1 MVAFRRVITA
11 LAVLALFTGFAL
23 AQVGPTGQP
32 LSCTTQVA
40 VTPQLRGEGFTE
52 QTGDITINCTGGSTL
67 APGSP
72 IPLINVTVSY
82 NATVTS
88 RLLASGTTNVPSEA
102 LLLIDEPGSGLTG
115 YGPSLPQ
122 ILCTTPLTGCPAWVG
137 FPTLPNPPGA
147 SPNPSPV
154 TALGG
159 NQASPNVYQGVLPAA
174 TSGNRSVTFFGVPV
188 MPPTTTGNRVFRI
201 TNVRVDATPLI
212 GGSASGASPIQ
223 ASIAISGATSLP
235 ITNPTPIVGF
245 VSAGLTATASSAG
258 NLNQCSSQTKT
269 SVNTLTFTENFGTAF
284 KTRVAA
290 QSSTLYAGQIGN
302 PVQNVPGGIY
312 NSESNFVFTGA
323 TNGSAVAGLADFGT
337 RLKATFNNIPSG
349 VRVFVSTVNVNNNAF
364 PISTANPPVPPG
376 CGSAAGCVAGS
387 NLGNTSAS
395 SPYVGLAQLIN
406 GENTSD
412 GGVGGFQAA
421 LITATDNGPSGGNVP
436 IAEVSIDPTS
446 KSGSAVWE
454 VVNTNPNTPESFKF
468 AVYITYVAAVA
479 TNSPLPGNST
489 VNLSF
494 APTATS
500 GVPSSTASI
509 PRFIGSSAAAS
520 NIFTINIC
528 RTILLYPYLTNQG
541 GFDTG
546 LSIANTS
553 QDSIVPITGASNA
566 AAQSGSC
573 TLTWFGGTTAAP
585 TVPPAASNTGTIAAG
600 TVWVNTL
607 QTLAPTFQGYM
618 FAVCN
623 FQYAHGFAFIS
634 DVGARNLAMGYLALV
649 IPDPGTG
656 SRPASPGG
664 CIGVDKCNTGGE
676 QDSH

>member
-1 MVAFRRVITA
+1 
-11 LAVLALFTGFAL
+11 
-23 AQVGPTGQP
+23 
-32 LSCTTQVA
+32 
-40 VTPQLRGEGFTE
+40 
-52 QTGDITINCTGGSTL
+52 
-67 APGSP
+67 
-72 IPLINVTVSY
+72 
-82 NATVTS
+82 
-88 RLLASGTTNVPSEA
+88 
-102 LLLIDEPGSGLTG
+102 
-115 YGPSLPQ
+115 
-122 ILCTTPLTGCPAWVG
+122 
-137 FPTLPNPPGA
+137 
-147 SPNPSPV
+147 
-154 TALGG
+154 
-159 NQASPNVYQGVLPAA
+159 
-174 TSGNRSVTFFGVPV
+174 
-188 MPPTTTGNRVFRI
+188 
-201 TNVRVDATPLI
+201 
-212 GGSASGASPIQ
+212 
-223 ASIAISGATSLP
+223 
-235 ITNPTPIVGF
+235 
-245 VSAGLTATASSAG
+245 
-258 NLNQCSSQTKT
+258 
-269 SVNTLTFTENFGTAF
+269 
-284 KTRVAA
+284 
-290 QSSTLYAGQIGN
+290 
-302 PVQNVPGGIY
+302 
-312 NSESNFVFTGA
+312 
-323 TNGSAVAGLADFGT
+323 
-337 RLKATFNNIPSG
+337 
-349 VRVFVSTVNVNNNAF
+349 VSTVNVNNNAF
-364 PISTANPPVPPG
+364 PVSNANPPVPPG